1 MNRYELDYELD
12 CSQHLKLVDE
22 IFDGLIS
29 KYSIEDIMN
38 IVRENKDYT
47 VYISLNR
54 SNPWEIDIVIDKEG
68 RFSYRCDE
76 DMMIPIP
83 KKFAVLEPDK
93 KYFEMTLKANIF
105 LAVIKADKREL
116 HF

>member
-1 MNRYELDYELD
+1 MNRYELDCL
-12 CSQHLKLVDE
+12 QHLKLVNG
-22 IFDGLIS
+22 IFDGLTS

-38 IVRENKDYT
+38 IVRENKNYT

-54 SNPWEIDIVIDKEG
+54 RNPWNVDIVIDKEG
-68 RFSYRCDE
+68 RFNYRCDE

-105 LAVIKADKREL
+105 LAVIKADKKEL